1 MATLDYGRRFS
12 SLERLYQLEGLQ
24 KLAKSH
30 VVVAGIGGVGSWTV
44 EALARSGVGEL
55 TLIDLDN
62 VSESNINRQ
71 LPALSTTI
79 GLPKIEVMG
88 ERIKAINPLCQT
100 NLIEDYLT
108 HENISHLIYHEG
120 ESPYWII
127 DAIDEVKV
135 KAALI
140 SYAYRKKYKLITTG
154 GAGGK
159 TDPQQFK
166 IADLNFSY
174 HDKLCSRLK
183 SLLKRDYGF
192 PSKPNK
198 MGVPVIFSTENTQE
212 KSALGHLNCG
222 GYGSVITLTAT
233 MGLMAAGFVINKIVA
248 QKESVDKPSQNL

>member
-12 SLERLYQLEGLQ
+12 SLERLYQPEGLQ
-24 KLAKSH
+24 KLQRSH
-30 VVVAGIGGVGSWTV
+30 IVVAGLGGVGSWTA

-71 LPALSTTI
+71 LPALSTTV
-79 GLPKIEVMG
+79 GLPKVTVMA
-88 ERIKAINPLCQT
+88 ERIKAINPLCRI

-108 HENISHLIYHEG
+108 NDNIPYIIHHEG
-120 ESPYWII
+120 EGPYWVI

-140 SYAYRKKYKLITTG
+140 AYAHKKKYKLITTG

-183 SLLKRDYGF
+183 SILKREYGF
-192 PSKPNK
+192 PSKPK
-198 MGVPVIFSTENTQE
+198 KIGVPVIFSTENTQE
-212 KSALGHLNCG
+212 RGIQGHLNCG

-233 MGLMAAGFVINKIVA
+233 MGLMAAGFVINKIVV
-248 QKESVDKPSQNL
+248 Q